1 MKKNNFFRT
10 AGFLAL
16 AILAGCATPSVPP
29 TATIDTPKE
38 TAPVIAPR
46 RAIALDQ
53 LPGWSSE
60 DPLAAVQGLKAACP
74 KLIKRG
80 GDNNYFGNKYADRIA
95 PARWQE
101 ICADA
106 RTVSNESGAAY
117 FWQQNFEA
125 IPMVDGDKN
134 TGLITGYYEAELH
147 GSLKKSEKFRYPLY
161 KMPSDKYLDL
171 SRREIDH
178 GALQG
183 KKLELV
189 WIDDP
194 VSVFALHIQG
204 SGRVTLDDGRVMR
217 VGFAGKNR
225 QPYYSIGKAI
235 GEQNIL
241 PKDKIEMASIE
252 KWLRNNPERAATILQ
267 TNPSYIFFRQIDGL
281 AEHHEGPIG
290 AYGLPLIP
298 ERSIA
303 VDRAFYPLGIP
314 MWIDAAHPVNGAPL
328 QKIVYAFDTGSA
340 IKGKIRADYFFG
352 SGDDAKYAAGQM
364 RGRGK
369 LYAIVPRG
377 EIAVS
382 SK

>member
-1 MKKNNFFRT
+1 MKKNNT
-10 AGFLAL
+10 LPAIGLLGLLFLA
-16 AILAGCATPSVPP
+16 ACAATDHTPVPVTSTPVEPVVKSAGS
-29 TATIDTPKE
+29 TIG
-38 TAPVIAPR
+38 
-46 RAIALDQ
+46 LDQ

-60 DPLAAVQGLKAACP
+60 NPLAALQGLKNSCP
-74 KLIKRG
+74 KLVKRNG
-80 GDNNYFGNKYADRIA
+80 GKTELGNIYGDRIS

-101 ICADA
+101 ICSSA
-106 RTVSNESGAAY
+106 RGIENQSAASY
-117 FWQQNFEA
+117 FWRQNFEA
-125 IPMVDGDKN
+125 VPMTDGGKN

-147 GSLKKSEKFRYPLY
+147 GSLKKSDKYRYPLY
-161 KMPSDKYLDL
+161 KMPPDKYLDL
-171 SRREIDH
+171 TRKDIDN
-178 GALQG
+178 GALKD
-183 KKLELV
+183 KKLEFV

-194 VSVFALHIQG
+194 VAVFALHIQG
-204 SGRVTLDDGRVMR
+204 SGRVKLDNGQVMR

-225 QPYYSIGKAI
+225 QAYYSIGKAI

-252 KWLRNNPERAATILQ
+252 NWLRNNPERAAKILQ
-267 TNPSYIFFRQIDGL
+267 TNPSYIFFRKIDGL

-290 AYGLPLIP
+290 AYGIPLIA

-314 MWIDAAHPVNGAPL
+314 MWIDAAHPVKDAPL
-328 QKIVYAFDTGSA
+328 QKIVYAHDTGSA
-340 IKGKIRADYFFG
+340 IKGKIRADYYFG

-382 SK
+382 AK